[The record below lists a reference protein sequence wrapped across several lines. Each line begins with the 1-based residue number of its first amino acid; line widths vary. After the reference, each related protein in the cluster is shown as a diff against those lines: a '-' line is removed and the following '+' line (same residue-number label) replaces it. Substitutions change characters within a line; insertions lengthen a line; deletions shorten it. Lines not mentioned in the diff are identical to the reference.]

1 MAYNPELVKNLLGKQ
16 VAELFDGTVEVIP
29 SDGSTVGNLKVGD
42 TLIFKLK
49 EKADFQPHQFIV
61 TVGK

>member
-1 MAYNPELVKNLLGKQ
+1 MAHNPELVEELLGKQ
-16 VAELFDGTVEVIP
+16 VAELFDGTVEVVP
-29 SDGSTVGNLKVGD
+29 SDGSTVGVGD

-49 EKADFQPHQFIV
+49 EKADFQPRQFIV

>member
-1 MAYNPELVKNLLGKQ
+1 MAHNPELIEELLGKQ
-16 VAELFDGTVEVIP
+16 VVELFDGTVEVIP

-42 TLIFKLK
+42 TLVFKLK
-49 EKADFQPHQFIV
+49 EKADFQPRQFIV